1 MLLGSVQF
9 QMLGASTVTS
19 EVYTSTTGSC
29 CFAPVGRVRF
39 LGQLQLLIALPVTAQ
54 GAEMGESRKA
64 LEAMGHMLHSWGT
77 MRDRKGQN
85 LPKLWFHNVPYFPAQ
100 HKNDLSLLVFR

>member
-19 EVYTSTTGSC
+19 EVYTFTTGSC

-39 LGQLQLLIALPVTAQ
+39 LGQLQLLIALPVTLRKVPKWEK
-54 GAEMGESRKA
+54 AE
-64 LEAMGHMLHSWGT
+64 
-77 MRDRKGQN
+77 
-85 LPKLWFHNVPYFPAQ
+85 KL
-100 HKNDLSLLVFR
+100 